1 MSDETPDQPDSVP
14 PQDVSAERA
23 TLGAML
29 LSRDAI
35 GDIADILTGQ
45 DFYQPRHELIF
56 NTILKLHATGHAVD
70 ALTVGDAI
78 TRAGDLQ
85 LLGGNPAYL
94 HELPMECPSPS
105 AGDYYAGIVVRAAV
119 RRRLILA
126 GGSIQDMARKGGDED
141 EMVEAARKAVDDTS
155 RAVAD
160 KVASFGETIDAML
173 DTLDEAPN
181 HVPTPWRDLNAIIGG
196 LRPGGLYIVAAR
208 PSVGK
213 SVAALQLAKGLTA
226 HGSVAFVSLEMSNAD
241 VQMRAVSADLRIDLK
256 RITERQ
262 LLDDDWKKIR
272 DRRAAWQHV
281 PLFVDDNTG
290 ASITDVKRFARSV
303 NRRQPLAGIVVDYLQ
318 LMSASAGDKR
328 SRQEFVADMSRQLK
342 QLAMEMNVPVIALSQ
357 LNRGAAQAD
366 RMPTI
371 SDLRESGA
379 IEQDADVVI
388 LLHRDI
394 MGDNRGDLTM
404 IVGKNRNGTTGM
416 ADMQFW
422 GHYCSIFDQ

>member
-1 MSDETPDQPDSVP
+1 MTNETPDTENVP

-35 GDIADILTGQ
+35 GDISDILTGP

-56 NTILKLHATGHAVD
+56 DTILQLHGKGQAVD
-70 ALTVGDAI
+70 VLTVGDAI
-78 TRAGDLQ
+78 TRCGQLQ
-85 LLGGNPAYL
+85 LLGGNVAYL

-105 AGDYYAGIVVRAAV
+105 AGDYYAGIVARAAV
-119 RRRLILA
+119 RRRLITA
-126 GGSIQDMARKGGDED
+126 SVKIQDMARRGGDED
-141 EMVEAARKAVDDTS
+141 DMVEQARKAVDDTS
-155 RAVAD
+155 RAVAE
-160 KVASFGETIDAML
+160 KVESFGETIDAML

-181 HVPTPWRDLNAIIGG
+181 HVPTPWRDVNHIIGG

-213 SVAALQLAKGLTA
+213 SVAALQLAKNLTA
-226 HGSVAFVSLEMSNAD
+226 YGSVAFISLEMSNAD

-256 RITERQ
+256 RLIERQ
-262 LLDDDWKKIR
+262 LTDEDWAKIKG
-272 DRRAAWQHV
+272 RRANWQHV
-281 PLFVDDNTG
+281 PLFVDDNSGVT
-290 ASITDVKRFARSV
+290 ITDIKRFVRSV
-303 NRRQPLAGIVVDYLQ
+303 HRRQPLAGIVVDYLQ
-318 LMSASAGDKR
+318 LMAAPVGDTR

-342 QLAMEMNVPVIALSQ
+342 ILAMQMNVPVIALSQ
-357 LNRGAAQAD
+357 LNRGAAQVD

-394 MGDNRGDLTM
+394 LGDNKGDMTM

-422 GHYCSIFDQ
+422 GHYCSIFDS